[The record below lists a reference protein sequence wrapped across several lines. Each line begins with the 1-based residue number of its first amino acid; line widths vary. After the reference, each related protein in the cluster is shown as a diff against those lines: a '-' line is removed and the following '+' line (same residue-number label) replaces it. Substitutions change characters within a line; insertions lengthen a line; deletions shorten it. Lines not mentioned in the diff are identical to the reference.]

1 MVKRCAIPA
10 NFEDEMIKDQIIFG
24 IIGNAPRERI
34 LQEKTMNPRR
44 CTEIC
49 IAAEAAGSHAKSII
63 GNNKT
68 EPDPEVSVIKQGR
81 RQSKSYGGGTSAQ
94 GHKKCNF
101 CGNSH
106 NSRKECAPLGEK
118 FVINAIRR
126 HFFKEVFLLGL
137 KECYGSRHRV

>member
-1 MVKRCAIPA
+1 MTLPEWGRKVLLLAIIPVPQYERYLLRKRTQQNGESIESYITELKTMVKRCAIPS

-34 LQEKTMNPRR
+34 LQEKTMNLRR

-81 RQSKSYGGGTSAQ
+81 R
-94 GHKKCNF
+94 
-101 CGNSH
+101 
-106 NSRKECAPLGEK
+106 
-118 FVINAIRR
+118 
-126 HFFKEVFLLGL
+126 
-137 KECYGSRHRV
+137 